1 MQSLDRRPIF
11 PMTISDETA
20 RLFRTALPEDGL
32 ADAALNDLGAVIDRS
47 RVQSFFRY
55 ILGSAEP

>member
-1 MQSLDRRPIF
+1 
-11 PMTISDETA
+11 MTISDETA

-32 ADAALNDLGAVIDRS
+32 ADAALNDLGAALDRS

-55 ILGSAEP
+55 ILGSAEL